1 MLKDKFRLQIPGPTP
16 IPPRVQQAMNRPMI
30 GHRDPDCSQLVRE
43 ISLRLAPVFG
53 TKNPV
58 LLLAGSGTSALEA
71 AAVNTLSQG
80 DEAAVVVTGA
90 FGDRFANIL
99 SSMDVTLR
107 RLDIPWGKSCS
118 PEELTSFLK
127 KHPQVKTVF
136 LPYWETS
143 TGVLNPI
150 RELATV
156 IREQT
161 DALIVADGVSCI
173 GGVPAGVEDWKID
186 ILVSGS
192 QKALMLPAGLAFAAI
207 SDRAWKRIETNPHP
221 RFYLDFR
228 KYRNSLQNKTT
239 PFTPTVSLLFG
250 LEEVLNIIEEEGLET
265 IFARHRLM
273 RDVFRAG
280 MRALGLTLLTDDR
293 DASPTVTAVR
303 GGDSWSATDLSQE
316 LRRLGLRVAG
326 GQQHLKG
333 EIFRIGHMGYA
344 DPLDMLTAV
353 TAIEVA
359 LARLGAPVKLGA
371 GIQAAEEELIHV
383 SSTDH

>member
-16 IPPRVQQAMNRPMI
+16 IPPRVQQAMSRPMV
-30 GHRDPDCSQLVRE
+30 GHRDPDCSRLVRDL
-43 ISLRLAPVFG
+43 SLRLAPVFG
-53 TKNPV
+53 TRNPV

-71 AAVNTLSQG
+71 AAVNTLSRE

-99 SSMDVTLR
+99 SSMEVTLR
-107 RLDIPWGKSCS
+107 RLDIPWGTSCS
-118 PEELTSFLK
+118 PEELTAFLK
-127 KHPQVKTVF
+127 NYPRVKTVF
-136 LPYWETS
+136 LTYCETS
-143 TGVLNPI
+143 TGVLNPV
-150 RELATV
+150 RELAAV
-156 IREQT
+156 VREQT
-161 DALIVADGVSCI
+161 DALTVVDGVSCI
-173 GGVPAGVEDWKID
+173 GGVPAGVEDWGID

-207 SDRAWKRIETNPHP
+207 SDKAWKQIEANPHP

-228 KYRNSLQNKTT
+228 KYRNSLQNATT

-250 LEEVLNIIEEEGLET
+250 LEEVLNMIEEEGLEAT
-265 IFARHRLM
+265 FARHRLM
-273 RDVFRAG
+273 RDMIRAG
-280 MRALGLTLLTDDR
+280 MRALGLALLTDDR

-303 GGDSWSATDLSQE
+303 GGDSWSAEALGKE

-344 DPLDMLTAV
+344 DPLDMLTAI

-359 LARLGAPVKLGA
+359 LARLGAPVEPGA
-371 GIQAAEEELIHV
+371 GTKAAEEELIHV
-383 SSTDH
+383 SSADL